1 MLKLNIWHK
10 IFKTLLGLNLAFAGL
25 GHLFWAR
32 KEFLAQVP
40 QWLPLDADFVVLV
53 SGFVE
58 IALGASLLIIWRDPK
73 KLGIVVALFFVMIFP
88 GNISQY
94 VNEVDAFGLNS
105 DRARFIR
112 LFFQPLLVLWALWS
126 CGFFISHKKANSKE
140 LIDN

>member
-40 QWLPLDADFVVLV
+40 KWLPLDADLVVLT
-53 SGFVE
+53 SGFIE
-58 IALGASLLIIWRDPK
+58 IALGSSLLIVWKDPK
-73 KLGIVVALFFVMIFP
+73 KLGIIVALFFVMIFP

-94 VNEVDAFGLNS
+94 VNEVDAFGLNT

-126 CGFFISHKKANSKE
+126 CGFFISNKKLRDKTY
-140 LIDN
+140 